1 MIEEV
6 SVLTTERRRKKPR
19 DVPRPH
25 ETAPLTPEQIRA
37 GIVKTSGTSNG
48 TSMGHAAMLEH
59 ARVRPSTPPQ
69 AVTASG

>member
-19 DVPRPH
+19 DVPRPQD
-25 ETAPLTPEQIRA
+25 TAPLTSEQIRA
-37 GIVKTSGTSNG
+37 GITKNSGTGNS

-59 ARVRPSTPPQ
+59 AKVRPSMPPQ